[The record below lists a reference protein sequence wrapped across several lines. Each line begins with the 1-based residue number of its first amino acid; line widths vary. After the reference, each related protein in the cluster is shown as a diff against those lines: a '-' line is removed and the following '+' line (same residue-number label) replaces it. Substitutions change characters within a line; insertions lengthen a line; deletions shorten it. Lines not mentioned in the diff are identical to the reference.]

1 VGLEAP
7 IRVAWLT
14 NVLAPYRLPMLR
26 QLGSDPD
33 LQLEIWSC
41 AENEVSR
48 NWDNVVQASEPFS
61 MRGIRGFTWS
71 KYDAGRGQFQILHLR
86 WEIFKHMARWKPAV
100 IVLGDAS
107 WTRYLA
113 SWAAGLHG
121 IPTIFWSEDTP
132 WNQSRR
138 WYIRTLYRRALSRS
152 RIAVVPGRVSYDFIR
167 SLGFDKKR
175 IVVAPNS
182 VDVEFFRSNFD
193 ALQASRPLIRRHFRC
208 EDDEIIILF
217 PARLVGFKR
226 PQLVVE
232 TVANVTR
239 FRKIRCL
246 VAGEGPELRNCKE
259 LAENLGVADR
269 FTWLGQVDVA
279 TLCRLYLIADVL
291 LLCSMYEPWGM
302 VINEC
307 QAFGLPCVVTENVGA
322 APDMIFPE
330 NGRVASSSPLDLSRA
345 IEEARQIPRTIVAEM
360 GRKLCDKFSPT
371 KQADGF
377 RQAIKAAISCRQT

>member
-1 VGLEAP
+1 VGVPL
-7 IRVAWLT
+7 RVAWLT

-26 QLGSDPD
+26 ELGSDPD

-48 NWDNVVQASEPFS
+48 NWDKVVRASEPFS
-61 MRGIRGFTWS
+61 LSGIRGVTWS
-71 KYDAGRGQFQILHLR
+71 RYDAGRGQFRILHVR
-86 WEIFKHMARWKPAV
+86 WEIVKHIARWKPSV

-113 SWAAGLHG
+113 SWTAELYG

-138 WYIRTLYRRALSRS
+138 WYIRSLYRRALSKS
-152 RIAVVPGRVSYDFIR
+152 RIAVVPGRVSYDFIL

-175 IVVAPNS
+175 IVLAPNS
-182 VDVEFFRSNFD
+182 VDVEFFRSKFD
-193 ALQASRPLIRRHFRC
+193 ALQASRPLIRSHFGYG
-208 EDDEIIILF
+208 DGEIIILF

-232 TVANVTR
+232 TVAEMAR
-239 FRKIRCL
+239 FREIKCL
-246 VAGEGPELRNCKE
+246 VAGEGPELQNCKE

-279 TLCRLYLIADVL
+279 TLCQLYLIADVL
-291 LLCSMYEPWGM
+291 LLCSKYEPWGM

-322 APDMIFPE
+322 AADMIFPE
-330 NGRVASSSPLDLSRA
+330 NGRVASASPLDLSQA
-345 IEEARQIPRTIVAEM
+345 IEEARQIPRNIAAEL
-360 GRKLCDKFSPT
+360 GLKLCDEFSPT
-371 KQADGF
+371 RQADGF
-377 RQAIKAAISCRQT
+377 RQAIKAATS